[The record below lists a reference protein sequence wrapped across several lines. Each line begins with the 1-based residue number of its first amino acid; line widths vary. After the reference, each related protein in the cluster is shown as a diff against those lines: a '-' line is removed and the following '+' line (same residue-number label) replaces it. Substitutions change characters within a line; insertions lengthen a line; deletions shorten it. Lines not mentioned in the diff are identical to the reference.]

1 MLRRTAGVALGLV
14 VALWPATLPAQESLE
29 LKLKAAFLY
38 NFARLATWPSAK
50 FADPTAPLE
59 ACVLDGDP
67 LAFALQEA
75 FAGKV
80 VDGHPLAVRRLPG
93 PGGWE
98 RCHLAYVG
106 SPEQAREALRGLPEA
121 GVLTVH
127 EDDTALP
134 DGVIRL
140 FLADRKLRF
149 EVNQAAV
156 DRAHLRLNA
165 RLMALAI
172 VVRAP

>member
-1 MLRRTAGVALGLV
+1 MLRRTAGVALGLA
-14 VALWPATLPAQESLE
+14 VALWPATLPAQEPLE

-50 FADPTAPLE
+50 FSDSGAPLE
-59 ACVLDGDP
+59 ACILDGDP
-67 LAFALQEA
+67 LARALEEA

-93 PGGWE
+93 TSGWE
-98 RCHLAYVG
+98 RCHIAYVG

-127 EDDTALP
+127 EDGAALP

-140 FLADRKLRF
+140 YLADRKLRF

-156 DRAHLRLNA
+156 ERARLRLNA